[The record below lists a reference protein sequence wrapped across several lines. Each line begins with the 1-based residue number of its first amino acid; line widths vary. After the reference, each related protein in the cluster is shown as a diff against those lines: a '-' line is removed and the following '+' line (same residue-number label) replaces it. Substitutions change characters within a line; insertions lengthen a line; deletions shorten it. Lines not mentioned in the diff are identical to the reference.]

1 MIMIRTLLIFSLFC
15 SVLLGQ
21 TSPKEKFFSDYADL
35 LDQVRAQE
43 GEILSPE
50 FFKRA
55 IERFESA
62 SEDYDKKKSIKNV
75 REKLEES
82 ANYARRALEI
92 IKLAEIT
99 LSNAIESREEALSA
113 NAPLYAA
120 DEWEKGENELYKA
133 ATNLEDDDV
142 DDARTYGS
150 RATKHFQQAELLSIK
165 NSILND
171 AREQIK
177 LAKEEEAEK
186 YAFHTVSDAE
196 NLLSQAIQ
204 ILETDRYATDEAVKK
219 ASQAAYQGR
228 HARYLAKTIKNISG
242 KLENWEILI
251 LKYEEILTEM
261 SHLFNHEPLFDEGME
276 TTVKTLKAY
285 IKNLKEEK
293 KHLVQEN
300 ERLQEELVAVKER
313 EANYSAELE
322 KKMELQKKIER
333 VKNLFDPQEGR
344 VIYEGD
350 KLIIR
355 LYGLNFPS
363 GKAIIQPEYFSLL
376 TKIQHSIREFSNSH
390 VMIEGHT
397 DALGESRSNK
407 VLSEKR
413 AKAVSEYIMANMELE
428 PNQMSFIGF
437 GEEKPVASNETREGR
452 TLNRRIDVMISLEPY
467 Q

>member
-1 MIMIRTLLIFSLFC
+1 MIIKRSLLITLLFC
-15 SVLLGQ
+15 GFLLGQ
-21 TSPKEKFFSDYADL
+21 STPKDKFFSDYSEL
-35 LDQVRAQE
+35 LDQVRSQD
-43 GEILSPE
+43 GEVLSPE
-50 FFKRA
+50 FFKKA
-55 IERFESA
+55 IEHFESA
-62 SEDYDKKKSIKNV
+62 SNDYDKKKSIKQV

-82 ANYARRALEI
+82 ADYARRALEI

-99 LSNAIESREEALSA
+99 LSKAIESREAALSA
-113 NAPLYAA
+113 NAPLYAPE
-120 DEWEKGENELYKA
+120 DWEKGEDELYRA
-133 ATNLEDDDV
+133 AGNLEDDDV
-142 DDARTYGS
+142 DDARQYGA
-150 RATKHFQQAELLSIK
+150 RATRYFQEAELLSIK

-171 AREQIK
+171 AREQIT
-177 LAKEEEAEK
+177 LAKEAEAEK
-186 YAFHTVSDAE
+186 YAFHTISDAQ

-204 ILETDRYATDEAVKK
+204 ILETDRYATNEAVKK

-228 HARYLAKTIKNISG
+228 HAAYLAKTIKNISG
-242 KLENWEILI
+242 KQENWEILI

-261 SHLFNHEPLFDEGME
+261 SALFNYEPQFDEGME
-276 TTVKTLKAY
+276 STVKTLKAY

-300 ERLQEELVAVKER
+300 LRLQEELAEVKER

-333 VKNLFDPQEGR
+333 VKNLFSPEEGK

-350 KLIIR
+350 RLIIR

-376 TKIQHSIREFSNSH
+376 TKIQHSIREFTNSH

-397 DALGESRSNK
+397 DALGESRTNK
-407 VLSEKR
+407 ILSEQR

-428 PNQMSFIGF
+428 PHQISFVGF
-437 GEEKPVASNETREGR
+437 GEEKPIASNETRDGR
-452 TLNRRIDVMISLEPY
+452 TLNRRIDVMISLESY